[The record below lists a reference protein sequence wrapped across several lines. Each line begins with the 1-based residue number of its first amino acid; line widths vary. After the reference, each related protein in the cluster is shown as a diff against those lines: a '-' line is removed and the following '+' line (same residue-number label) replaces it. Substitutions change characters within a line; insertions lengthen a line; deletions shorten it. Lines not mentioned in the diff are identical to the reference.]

1 MAKMPSI
8 RGHKLK
14 IGKPDKAGKMT
25 GRCSCGGW
33 IGSALTRDQIQRAW
47 SQWHVNKFYKG

>member
-1 MAKMPSI
+1 MAKMPSL

-14 IGKPDKAGKMT
+14 IGKPDKEGKMT

-33 IGSALTRDQIQRAW
+33 IGFGTTRDQIQQGW
-47 SQWHVNKFYKG
+47 SNKHISKFYK